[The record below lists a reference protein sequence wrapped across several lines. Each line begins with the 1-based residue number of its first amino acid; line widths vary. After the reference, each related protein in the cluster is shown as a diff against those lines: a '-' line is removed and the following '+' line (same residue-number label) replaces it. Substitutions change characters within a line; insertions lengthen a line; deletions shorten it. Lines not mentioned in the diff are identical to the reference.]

1 MTKSEKENQDILQ
14 LAVQCMFINS
24 EEKTEILSALK
35 EPCDDGSTP
44 SAMGFLLEK
53 EYLSQEKIDF
63 LTAFKKYMDTKALDE
78 EFAELAIANNFVDK
92 DTIKAVTEFQE
103 ECYSKTEETRQL
115 SEILLRT
122 NQIAL
127 EHATAIMLVQNRI
140 SDDDLAKA
148 LDDLAPTETGKDE
161 LNKRFGIIAL
171 KKELV
176 SLEQLNDALSKQ
188 KREIFHGQIRRH
200 LHIILEESEV
210 LSEEDSMGL
219 LREQKQFE
227 KRRMHLEDALSNYN
241 SDIRINTRF
250 NQIFNYNVSK
260 DSLEAYVSKTENF
273 SDKIKPY
280 QFLTWL
286 KQVGIK
292 FGLVDDEILEDFIC
306 NKEKGEEVLIAKG
319 YPFVEGKDES
329 IEFFFNTDFV
339 LPENFHEADDLPV
352 VSKGDILAQII
363 EGKKGKPG
371 KDVYG
376 NIDFPPDVK
385 KCLNDCGEGVLQK
398 EMTFVADSP
407 GLPLLRREKTIIVS
421 SLQADAKPRVFSEN
435 IEAPTGDKYKALN
448 LQVTGM
454 VCKEAVLICNDLIL
468 EGDVQ
473 GGKIQSTGDVRIR
486 GSVGNA
492 IEVKD
497 GEDGSSEESL
507 NNIVHI
513 FAQGKL
519 VIKKNIVNAR
529 LETGHELIALHAEI
543 ISSEIVATQGIT
555 LLGVQ
560 FSETKPSV
568 LQIGQP
574 PDPKIVQINNL
585 IDTKKIELKKLKYQD
600 EIDKLENRYKTQI
613 TKENGHSEKNDVLTD
628 LLQRLEESSSEGV
641 QGLKQNQYPDTPEN
655 EKKNKYML
663 GVVKEANEVEEAGQ
677 KAYVEKLFHEEKG
690 MYLAAKEFTK
700 TILNDQE
707 SKREEINA
715 KIEENKSAIEELELE
730 IEVITLGR
738 DFLLLKETEVISSE
752 TAMIKI
758 KDQLAKG
765 TIIKGQKSEMI
776 IPETMHG
783 VKMMEVQDSGTGR
796 SKIAIEGYFA

>member
-24 EEKTEILSALK
+24 EEKTEISSALG
-35 EPCDDGSTP
+35 EPSEEASTP
-44 SAMGFLLEK
+44 SAMEFLFEK

-63 LTAFKKYMDTKALDE
+63 LTAFKKYLDTKALDE
-78 EFAELAIANNFVDK
+78 EFAELAVANNFVDK
-92 DTIKAVTEFQE
+92 DAIKAVMEFQE
-103 ECYSKTEETRQL
+103 ECYSKTEETREL
-115 SEILLRT
+115 SKILLRS

-127 EHATAIMLVQNRI
+127 EHATAILLVQNRI

-148 LDDLAPTETGKDE
+148 LDDLAPTEAGKDD

-188 KREIFHGQIRRH
+188 KREIVHGKIRRH
-200 LHIILEESEV
+200 LHTILEESEV
-210 LSEEDSMGL
+210 LSEEDSMGV

-260 DSLEAYVSKTENF
+260 DSLEASVSKIENF
-273 SDKIKPY
+273 SDEIKPY

-292 FGLVDDEILEDFIC
+292 FGIVGDEILEDFIC

-319 YPFVEGKDES
+319 YPFVEGEDES

-352 VSKGDILAQII
+352 VSRGDILAQII

-376 NIDFPPDVK
+376 NIDFPPDEK

-407 GLPLLRREKTIIVS
+407 GVPLLRREKTIIVS

-486 GSVGNA
+486 GSVGTA

-497 GEDGSSEESL
+497 GSSEGSL
-507 NNIVHI
+507 NNMVHI

-519 VIKKNIVNAR
+519 VVKKNIINAR

-555 LLGVQ
+555 LLGVGL
-560 FSETKPSV
+560 SETKPSV

-600 EIDKLENRYKTQI
+600 EIDKLENKYKTQI

-628 LLQRLEESSSEGV
+628 LLQRLEESDSEGV

-663 GVVKEANEVEEAGQ
+663 DVVKEANEVEAAEQ
-677 KAYVEKLFHEEKG
+677 KAYIEKLLHEEKG

-700 TILNDQE
+700 TIMNDQE
-707 SKREEINA
+707 NKREEINA
-715 KIEENKSAIEELELE
+715 KVEENKSAIEDSKLE
-730 IEVITLGR
+730 IEAITLGR
-738 DFLLLKETEVISSE
+738 DSLLLKETEFISSE

-796 SKIAIEGYFA
+796 SKIAIEGFFA